1 MGVVPGPSRVSGW
14 RSCGVLSYFREVLR
28 ETSCVEYR
36 YKEGYRPIRKVD
48 QSLFG
53 IPFGPEALLTSRL
66 WMASST
72 STMLVNLG

>member
-36 YKEGYRPIRKVD
+36 YKEV
-48 QSLFG
+48 
-53 IPFGPEALLTSRL
+53 
-66 WMASST
+66 
-72 STMLVNLG
+72 